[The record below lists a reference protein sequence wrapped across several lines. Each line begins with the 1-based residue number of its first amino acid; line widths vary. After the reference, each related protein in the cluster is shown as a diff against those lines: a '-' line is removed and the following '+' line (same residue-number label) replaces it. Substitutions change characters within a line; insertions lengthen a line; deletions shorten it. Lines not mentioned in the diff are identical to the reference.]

1 LAPGTQTIGAASA
14 PITGIASAAGP
25 AAHAA
30 ARRPT
35 MKDRIESILAN
46 IFGGIFL
53 LLSAVVVVE
62 TVSRKVFNVSLQ
74 GADELGGYAL
84 AVGSTIAFSLALM
97 GRNHIRVDVF
107 HDKFPRGLQAAL
119 NWLSIVALAVL
130 GAFIAWVAFKVIG
143 DTRQYG
149 STAQTPWATPLI
161 WPQSVWYAGL
171 VIFAL
176 VAFGYAVRATV
187 LLLTGRID
195 TLNHDFHPKSA
206 KEELKEELA
215 DLAQRQTAEAEDQGA
230 KP

>member
-1 LAPGTQTIGAASA
+1 MSAASS
-14 PITGIASAAGP
+14 TDMLAARGVQAP
-25 AAHAA
+25 AATQEGA
-30 ARRPT
+30 T
-35 MKDRIESILAN
+35 MKERIENLLATV
-46 IFGGIFL
+46 FGLIFL
-53 LLSAVVVVE
+53 GLAVVVTVE
-62 TVSRKVFNVSLQ
+62 TASRKLFNISLQ

-107 HDKFPRGLQAAL
+107 HEKFAPRVQAWLNWFAIVSLAAL
-119 NWLSIVALAVL
+119 GI
-130 GAFIAWVAFKVIG
+130 FIAYVAFKVIG
-143 DTRQYG
+143 DTMQYR

-176 VAFGYAVRATV
+176 VATGYALRASK
-187 LLLTGRID
+187 LLLGGEFD

-206 KEELKEELA
+206 KEELKEELE
-215 DLAQRQTAEAEDQGA
+215 DLAARSGEGA

>member
-1 LAPGTQTIGAASA
+1 MNHGASILKEGA
-14 PITGIASAAGP
+14 P
-25 AAHAA
+25 AAAPVPETSVKAH
-30 ARRPT
+30 
-35 MKDRIESILAN
+35 IENVLAWV
-46 IFGGIFL
+46 FGTTFL
-53 LLSAVVVVE
+53 VLAAVVTVE
-62 TVSRKVFNVSLQ
+62 TIARKVFNISLQ

-107 HDKFPRGLQAAL
+107 HEMMPRRMQAFL
-119 NWLSIVALAVL
+119 NWFSIVSLA
-130 GAFIAWVAFKVIG
+130 AFGIFVAWVATKVIA
-143 DTRQYG
+143 DTQAYG

-176 VAFGYAVRATV
+176 VATGYALRATG
-187 LLLTGRID
+187 LLAMRRTD

-206 KEELKEELA
+206 KEELKEELD
-215 DLAQRQTAEAEDQGA
+215 DLANRQAAEGV